1 MTKEKHLVGVVHF
14 LPLGAFTKFEICRP
28 CDEDQARGLLG
39 GLSKK
44 KHPGVYLSPY
54 VL

>member
-1 MTKEKHLVGVVHF
+1 
-14 LPLGAFTKFEICRP
+14 
-28 CDEDQARGLLG
+28 LLG

-54 VL
+54 ASCPEKV